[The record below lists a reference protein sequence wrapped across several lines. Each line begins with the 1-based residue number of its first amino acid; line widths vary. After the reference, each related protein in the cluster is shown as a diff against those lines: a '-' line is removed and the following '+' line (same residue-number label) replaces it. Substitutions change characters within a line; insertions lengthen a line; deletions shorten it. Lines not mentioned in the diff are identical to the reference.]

1 LPYQFSGVRMS
12 TRILIVEDNKTLA
25 KLISKKIEA
34 TIKCNV
40 DVAYSMI
47 EAKLFLKTYKYF
59 ITLLDIN
66 LPDAPNGEI
75 VDYALSKGNH
85 VIVLSAN
92 IDKEF
97 RQKILQKNI
106 IDYVNKGG
114 MNDINYIIKTIQ
126 RLQKNQNHTVLVVDD
141 SMVFRKQMQ
150 NLLQNMFFN
159 VITVAHGEE
168 ALGILAIN
176 NNITLVLTDYHMPVM
191 DGLELTYE
199 IRKEHDKNDLG
210 ILAVSS
216 NKDNEVNALFLKTGA
231 NDFITKPFSKEEFSC
246 RINNT
251 IEALENIQI
260 VTNHANRDYL
270 TGLYNRRYFFDTMRD
285 YEEEIKENGEKFA
298 VAMVDIDHF
307 KKINDTYGHDI
318 GDKVIVALSEIL
330 RTSTS
335 HRDIVARFG
344 GEEFCIVLKNIN
356 RYSALDIFER
366 IRVEVEQFSFA
377 IDKDDF
383 LKFTI
388 SIGAVIHNDDEAV
401 EESINQADMMLYTAK
416 NSGRNQVV
424 FE

>member
-1 LPYQFSGVRMS
+1 MS
-12 TRILIVEDNKTLA
+12 QRILVVEDNKTLA
-25 KLISKKIEA
+25 KLISKKIESA
-34 TIKCNV
+34 LEFQV
-40 DVAYSMI
+40 DVAYSLS

-75 VDYALSKGNH
+75 VDYVLSTKNH
-85 VIVLSAN
+85 AIVLSAN

-97 RQKILQKNI
+97 RKKMLQKNI

-114 MNDINYIIKTIQ
+114 VNDINYIIHTIK
-126 RLQKNQNHTVLVVDD
+126 RLLKNQNHTVLVVDD

-150 NLLQNMFFN
+150 NMLENMFFK

-168 ALGILAIN
+168 ALGILTQRP
-176 NNITLVLTDYHMPVM
+176 NIDLVLTDYHMPVM

-199 IRKEHDKNDLG
+199 IRKEHDKNSLG

-216 NKDNEVNALFLKTGA
+216 NKDDEVTAIFLKTGA

-270 TGLYNRRYFFDTMRD
+270 TGLYNRRYFFESMTE
-285 YEEEIKENGEKFA
+285 YEEEVKESGEKFA
-298 VAMVDIDHF
+298 VAMIDIDFF
-307 KKINDTYGHDI
+307 KKVNDTYGHDI

-344 GEEFCIVLKNIN
+344 GEEFCVVLKNIN

-366 IRVEVEQFSFA
+366 IRAEVERFSFA
-377 IDKDDF
+377 IDKDNY

-388 SIGAVIHNDDEAV
+388 SIGAIMYADDDL
-401 EESINQADMMLYTAK
+401 EESINQADMMLYNAK
-416 NSGRNQVV
+416 KEGRNRVL
-424 FE
+424 FSN

>member
-1 LPYQFSGVRMS
+1 MS
-12 TRILIVEDNKTLA
+12 QRILIVEDNKTLA
-25 KLISKKIEA
+25 KLISKKIESA
-34 TIKCNV
+34 IDFQV
-40 DVAYSMI
+40 DVAYSLS
-47 EAKLFLKTYKYF
+47 EAKLFMKMYTYF

-75 VDYALSKGNH
+75 VDYAISKKNH

-97 RQKILQKNI
+97 RQSMLQKNI

-114 MNDINYIIKTIQ
+114 VNDIHYIIQTIK

-150 NLLQNMFFN
+150 NMLQNLFFN

-168 ALGILAIN
+168 ALGILSTN
-176 NNITLVLTDYHMPVM
+176 QNITLILTDYHMPVM

-199 IRKEHDKNDLG
+199 IRKEHDKNSLG

-260 VTNHANRDYL
+260 VTNHANRDFL
-270 TGLYNRRYFFDTMRD
+270 TGLYNRRYFFETMAV
-285 YEEEIKENGEKFA
+285 YEEEIVESGEKFA
-298 VAMVDIDHF
+298 VAMIDIDHF

-318 GDKVIVALSEIL
+318 GDRIIIALSEIL
-330 RTSTS
+330 RTSTN

-344 GEEFCIVLKNIN
+344 GEEFCMVLKNIN

-366 IRVEVEQFSFA
+366 IRSEIEKFSFSV
-377 IDKDDF
+377 DKDNF
-383 LKFTI
+383 LKFTV
-388 SIGAVIHNDDEAV
+388 SIGVTIHSDESL
-401 EESINQADMMLYTAK
+401 EETINNADMMLYKAK

-424 FE
+424 FDEGS

>member
-1 LPYQFSGVRMS
+1 MS
-12 TRILIVEDNKTLA
+12 QRILIVEDNKTLA

-34 TIKCNV
+34 SLDFKV
-40 DVAYSMI
+40 DVAYSLG
-47 EAKLFLKTYKYF
+47 EAKLFLKMYKYF

-75 VDYALSKGNH
+75 VDYVLSKGNRA
-85 VIVLSAN
+85 IVLSAN
-92 IDKEF
+92 IDKDF
-97 RQKILQKNI
+97 RQTILKKNI

-114 MNDINYIIKTIQ
+114 VDDINYIIQTIT

-150 NLLQNMFFN
+150 NLLENMFFK
-159 VITVAHGEE
+159 VIAVAHGEE
-168 ALGILAIN
+168 ALNILNLNKDIN
-176 NNITLVLTDYHMPVM
+176 LVLTDYHMPVM

-199 IRKEHDKNDLG
+199 IRKDHNKNELA

-270 TGLYNRRYFFDTMRD
+270 TGLYNRRFFFDTMSEYQD
-285 YEEEIKENGEKFA
+285 EISDGGEKFA
-298 VAMVDIDHF
+298 VAMIDIDHF
-307 KKINDTYGHDI
+307 KKINDTHGHDV
-318 GDKVIVALSEIL
+318 GDKIIIALSEIL

-344 GEEFCIVLKNIN
+344 GEEFCMVLKNIN

-366 IRVEVEQFSFA
+366 IRKEVEQFSFSV
-377 IDKDDF
+377 DKDTF
-383 LKFTI
+383 IKFTI
-388 SIGAVIHNDDEAV
+388 SIGAAIHADEIL
-401 EESINQADMMLYTAK
+401 EETINNADMMLYKAK

-424 FE
+424 FED